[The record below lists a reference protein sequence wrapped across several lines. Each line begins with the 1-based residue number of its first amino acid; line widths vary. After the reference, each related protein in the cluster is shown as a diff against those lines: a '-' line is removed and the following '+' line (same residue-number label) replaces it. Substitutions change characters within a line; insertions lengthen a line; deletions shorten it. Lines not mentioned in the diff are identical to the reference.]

1 MFRINAKDFERN
13 AIEQNIRYLWILPQ
27 TNKKNQLFM
36 NLERKCGREKDL
48 GGEFFFLFYLFLYI
62 GLLLI
67 IIAISIVAVI
77 IAVII
82 VPYDE

>member
-1 MFRINAKDFERN
+1 MEKKTK
-13 AIEQNIRYLWILPQ
+13 YLTVLSE